1 MQRRAWLKLGA
12 ASAVVLAVG
21 GGVAASWKPGW
32 VVFADTGTAKL
43 SAEGRLAMGALARA
57 LLADAL
63 PADAAALNRH
73 LDAFESLVATLQPAV
88 REELALLLSL
98 TTNGAGRLGLFGHT
112 TALHELPVDTL
123 RAALQAMRTSRIS
136 LRQQAYFGLRELHC
150 GLRYAEPDTWT
161 LLGYPGPTA
170 I

>member
-32 VVFADTGTAKL
+32 VTGAAKL
-43 SAEGRLAMGALARA
+43 TPEGRLAMGALARA

-161 LLGYPGPTA
+161 LLGYPGPIA

>member
-32 VVFADTGTAKL
+32 VVLADTGAAKL
-43 SAEGRLAMGALARA
+43 TPEGRLAMGALARA

-73 LDAFESLVATLQPAV
+73 LDAFEALVATLQPAV

-98 TTNGAGRLGLFGHT
+98 TTNSAGRLGLFGHT

-123 RAALQAMRTSRIS
+123 RDALQAMRTSRIS
-136 LRQQAYFGLRELHC
+136 LRQA
-150 GLRYAEPDTWT
+150 W
-161 LLGYPGPTA
+161 PGAGKSSAPSTRPCPSA
-170 I
+170 